1 MSIEDRWIP
10 TTTCMWP
17 KKEGEY
23 LITVYNKYAEEMGTP
38 YVVEAVIFEVDHR
51 KKWYQDISNEFGES
65 ETIYYDPKDVTAWMP
80 YPKPYKKGV

>member
-23 LITVYNKYAEEMGTP
+23 LITVKDRYAESG
-38 YVVEAVIFEVDHR
+38 YSVEAVTFNRVNDKPRWHKECMNEYLEFDMEFFSSEV
-51 KKWYQDISNEFGES
+51 
-65 ETIYYDPKDVTAWMP
+65 VTAWMP